1 MNMAAYAI
9 GAITIHNTDWQAE
22 YSAKMPALIK
32 KYGGKPLTKSAAQLL
47 EGNLTLKGLV
57 VMSEFPSLE
66 NAQAWYDDPE
76 HARLKELRSSGAD
89 FDLVLVNGL

>member
-1 MNMAAYAI
+1 MAAYAI

-22 YSAKMPALIK
+22 YSEKMPTLIK
-32 KYGGKPLTKSAAQLL
+32 KHGGKPLTKSPAQLL
-47 EGNLTLKGLV
+47 EGNLTLKGIV
-57 VMSEFPSLE
+57 VMSEFPTME
-66 NAQAWYDDPE
+66 NAQAWYNDPA